1 MLTFSSRDS
10 SYSVL
15 MVLVLGAALILALG
29 WFGIG
34 AASASSSAAAGSAP
48 SQFLAGITLA
58 PEVTAADAAMVAAS
72 GILTEDDATRLS
84 RLEEVPLW
92 FLEALLKHAERQGLV
107 TLVTGEIDGVGPGWI
122 SLDQRVMP
130 VSDNAEIFQNGR
142 PVASLQ
148 AIRPVTDTDRQDARV
163 LLDASGNVLVV
174 SAYYEVIE
182 GIVTE
187 VLPTGLVLDLWI
199 TDPAGVALSWPEDT
213 APPIIVNGMV
223 VVGPERLTVGD
234 SALVVLGYRGRV
246 KAIYSYHYDIYGL
259 IEAVLE
265 PDEGTPGAVVVRYYT
280 TESSAGTPSA
290 SPIRETLILD
300 EGLRVLKMGA
310 MAGATDL
317 REGDYVVIAFSPGTR
332 TVAYIEVVGF

>member
-1 MLTFSSRDS
+1 MLTFSSRGS

-15 MVLVLGAALILALG
+15 MLVLGALLILALG

-34 AASASSSAAAGSAP
+34 AASAGSSAAASIDI
-48 SQFLAGITLA
+48 STRITLA

-72 GILTEDDATRLS
+72 GILTKDDATTRLS

-92 FLEALLKHAERQGLV
+92 FVEALLKHAERQGLV
-107 TLVTGEIDGVGPGWI
+107 TLVTGEIDGVGLGWL
-122 SLDQRVMP
+122 SLDQKVMP
-130 VSDNAEIFQNGR
+130 VPDSAEIFQNGR

-148 AIRPVTDTDRQDARV
+148 AVRPVTDTDRQDARV

-187 VLPTGLVLDLWI
+187 VLPTGLALDPWT
-199 TDPAGVALSWPEDT
+199 TDSAGVTLSWPVDT
-213 APPIIVNGMV
+213 APPIIVNGTV
-223 VVGPERLTVGD
+223 VVGPERLMVGD
-234 SALVVLGYRGRV
+234 SALAVLGHRGRV
-246 KAIYSYHYDIYGL
+246 KAIYSYHYDIYGF
-259 IEAVLE
+259 IEAVLV
-265 PDEGTPGAVVVRYYT
+265 PDEGTPGAVVVRHCAA
-280 TESSAGTPSA
+280 EGSAGTSSTA
-290 SPIRETLILD
+290 PIRETLILD